1 MVFGNISDFSLVIL
15 VGISEYWDALVSFNS
30 LISISISFRRTSL
43 KLKAPFLLHL
53 VVITRMLGC
62 FSYLRIASKV
72 GSLTFFTVEEFCQHR
87 KKKKSARD
95 CWRIVPV
102 TVEELCQWLL
112 NNRVSDCWS
121 IVTSDCWIIAPA
133 TVEELC
139 QWLKNHASDCGRIMP
154 ATVKHSCQWLLKN
167 CTSGWTIVPVT
178 VEQSCQRLL
187 NNRASDCWIIVSVT
201 VEKLC
206 QWLNNRASD
215 CWTIVPVTVE
225 QSCQWLL
232 KNHATDCWAI
242 LPVYIISPYNL

>member
-102 TVEELCQWLL
+102 TVEESCQPLL
-112 NNRVSDCWS
+112 NNPASDCW
-121 IVTSDCWIIAPA
+121 
-133 TVEELC
+133 
-139 QWLKNHASDCGRIMP
+139 R
-154 ATVKHSCQWLLKN
+154 
-167 CTSGWTIVPVT
+167 IVPVT
-178 VEQSCQRLL
+178 L
-187 NNRASDCWIIVSVT
+187 
-201 VEKLC
+201 
-206 QWLNNRASD
+206 
-215 CWTIVPVTVE
+215 E

-232 KNHATDCWAI
+232 INRYQWLLNNCTSDCWRIVPVTEKSCQRLWKNHASHC
-242 LPVYIISPYNL
+242 

>member
-1 MVFGNISDFSLVIL
+1 MELLILSQMVFGNISDFSLVIL

-102 TVEELCQWLL
+102 TVDQSYQW
-112 NNRVSDCWS
+112 
-121 IVTSDCWIIAPA
+121 
-133 TVEELC
+133 
-139 QWLKNHASDCGRIMP
+139 
-154 ATVKHSCQWLLKN
+154 
-167 CTSGWTIVPVT
+167 
-178 VEQSCQRLL
+178 LL
-187 NNRASDCWIIVSVT
+187 NNRASDCWRIIPVTVKESCQWLLNNCASNCWKIMPVT
-201 VEKLC
+201 VEESC
-206 QWLNNRASD
+206 QPLLINCASD
-215 CWTIVPVTVE
+215 CWTIVQVTVEESCQPLLNNPASDCWRIVPVTLE

-232 KNHATDCWAI
+232 INRYQWLLNNCTSDCWRIVPVTEKSCQRLWKNHASHC
-242 LPVYIISPYNL
+242 